1 MRLSGRLL
9 AVLLV
14 AGVASLA
21 GCGGGSGGD
30 DAASGTTTP
39 VASVATTA
47 PSSTAGTTTAPQGD
61 ETVTVY
67 FADADAAELR
77 PETRSVVTADLRSS
91 LVELAKGPTETGHQR
106 ALPAGT
112 AIVGTLVQ
120 GDEALVNLSSEF
132 TTGYPPGGAAAEFA
146 VLAPLVYTATAVPG
160 VKRVRIT
167 VDGQTPSPAG
177 SQYDWTGSFSRAD
190 FPDAVASP

>member
-1 MRLSGRLL
+1 VTRRLL
-9 AVLLV
+9 IVVLV
-14 AGVASLA
+14 AALACLA

-30 DAASGTTTP
+30 ETGSGTTTP
-39 VASVATTA
+39 VASVATTE
-47 PSSTAGTTTAPQGD
+47 PSTTVATSTSAQAD

-67 FADADAAELR
+67 FADSDAMELL
-77 PETRSVVTADLRSS
+77 PEERSVPEADLRAA
-91 LVELAKGPTETGHQR
+91 LVELAKGPSEAGHQN

-112 AIVGTLVQ
+112 AIVGTAVQ
-120 GDEALVNLSSEF
+120 GGEALVNLSSEF

-160 VKRVRIT
+160 VDRVRIT

-190 FPDAVASP
+190 FPGAVAGP

>member
-1 MRLSGRLL
+1 VTRRLL
-9 AVLLV
+9 IVVLV
-14 AGVASLA
+14 AALACLA

-30 DAASGTTTP
+30 ETRSGTTTP
-39 VASVATTA
+39 VASVATTE
-47 PSSTAGTTTAPQGD
+47 PSTTVATSTSAQAD

-67 FADADAAELR
+67 FADSDAMELL
-77 PETRSVVTADLRSS
+77 PEERSVPEADLRAA
-91 LVELAKGPTETGHQR
+91 LVELAKGPSEAGHQN

-112 AIVGTLVQ
+112 AIVGTAVQ
-120 GDEALVNLSSEF
+120 GGEALVNLSSEF

-160 VKRVRIT
+160 VDRVRIT

-190 FPDAVASP
+190 FPGAVAGP